1 MKTRI
6 APTPSGYLHAGN
18 GAAFV
23 LAWRLAREAGGK
35 VLLRIDDLDAER
47 MRPEYVEDI
56 FATLRW
62 LGVDW
67 DEGPQGPVELQHRW
81 SQQLRMAEYAA
92 LVRQLRE
99 GGHLYACTCSRK
111 EVAARTGTGLYDG
124 HCRGRGVP
132 MDLPGRAWRLRMPR
146 DGQVEWRTWP
156 DGAVRHLRLNLP
168 DPVVRQ
174 RDGRPAYQV
183 ASLCDDV
190 RFGISVVVR
199 GEDLLP
205 STAIQQHLAALLGI
219 GSFRQVLFLHH
230 PLVLDEQGRKRS
242 KSSGAVSLRELR
254 MQGGGPAP
262 VHQLAQVL
270 LERAVAPGWPH
281 W

>member
-23 LAWRLAREAGGK
+23 LAWRLAREAGGQ

-47 MRPEYVEDI
+47 VRPEYVEDI

-67 DEGPQGPVELQHRW
+67 DEGPQNPEELQLRW
-81 SQQLRMAEYAA
+81 SQHLRMAEYAA
-92 LVRQLRE
+92 MVRQLRA
-99 GGHLYACTCSRK
+99 GGHLYACTCSRR
-111 EVAARTGTGLYDG
+111 EVAARTGTGVYDG
-124 HCRGRGVP
+124 HCRERGLP
-132 MDLPGRAWRLRMPR
+132 MDLPERAWRLRMPR
-146 DGQVEWRTWP
+146 EGQVEWRTWP
-156 DGAVRHLRLNLP
+156 DGVVRHAPLDLP

-174 RDGRPAYQV
+174 RDGRAAYQV
-183 ASLCDDV
+183 ASLCDDA
-190 RFGISVVVR
+190 RFGISLVVR

-205 STAIQQHLAALLGI
+205 STAVQQYMAMLLGMQ
-219 GSFRQVLFLHH
+219 SFRQALFLHH

-242 KSSGAVSLRELR
+242 KSQGAASLREVR
-254 MQGGGPAP
+254 MRGGDPAG
-262 VHQLAQVL
+262 VLQLAGAL
-270 LERAVAPGWPH
+270 LERTLARG
-281 W
+281 

>member
-56 FATLRW
+56 FASLRW

-67 DEGPQGPVELQHRW
+67 DEGPRDPEDLHRSW
-81 SQQLRMAEYAA
+81 SQHLRMADHAA
-92 LVRQLRE
+92 MVRQLRE

-124 HCRGRGVP
+124 YCSGRGLP

-146 DGQVEWRTWP
+146 DGHAEWRTWP
-156 DGAVRHLRLNLP
+156 DGAVRQFRLHLP

-174 RDGRPAYQV
+174 RDGRPAYQI

-190 RFGISVVVR
+190 RFGISLVVR

-205 STAIQQHLAALLGI
+205 STAIQQHVAALLGI
-219 GSFRQVLFLHH
+219 GSFRQALFLHH

-242 KSSGAVSLRELR
+242 KSQGAASLRALR
-254 MQGGGPAP
+254 LQGGDPAAI
-262 VHQLAQVL
+262 HQLARAL
-270 LERAVAPGWPH
+270 LERALAPG
-281 W
+281 